1 MTTLHNNLVQLL
13 YCFIIKKRYIID
25 NILVFKFVFLVTK
38 PALNAHVL
46 AEKSIVIS
54 NMVKFI
60 IADILTETHLRQ
72 NKYLPQIHTR
82 TPGAFLTFCDFCF
95 QYFKYFFVPLWIG
108 EDFFQCC

>member
-1 MTTLHNNLVQLL
+1 MTKLNNNLVQLL

-38 PALNAHVL
+38 PALNAHDL
-46 AEKSIVIS
+46 ADKSIVIS

-82 TPGAFLTFCDFCF
+82 TPGAFLTFFS
-95 QYFKYFFVPLWIG
+95 LL
-108 EDFFQCC
+108 ELLSR